1 MTTLRPPEDMGPVR
15 IDERSSITLR
25 MAYGIGAAL
34 VGALLMYA
42 AFGARLSAV
51 EKSDQLQDS
60 SLADTKRAI
69 QMYRKLNI
77 PAIGL
82 IENMSH
88 FVCPGCGR
96 DSDIFGKGGGER
108 LAAEMSVPFLGHIP
122 LYEPVRQ
129 ASDNGVPVVISD
141 PQSPPAVAIM
151 AAAERVAQ
159 QVSIASFA
167 RRAMPL
173 HAV

>member
-1 MTTLRPPEDMGPVR
+1 
-15 IDERSSITLR
+15 
-25 MAYGIGAAL
+25 
-34 VGALLMYA
+34 
-42 AFGARLSAV
+42 
-51 EKSDQLQDS
+51 
-60 SLADTKRAI
+60 
-69 QMYRKLNI
+69 MYRKLNI
-77 PAIGL
+77 PTLGL

-108 LAAEMSVPFLGHIP
+108 LANELSVPFLGHIP

-129 ASDNGVPVVISD
+129 AGDSGVPVVISAPD
-141 PQSPPAVAIM
+141 SPPALAIF

-167 RRAMPL
+167 SRAIPL
-173 HAV
+173 QAV